1 MKSKSGPD
9 PNDDR
14 DADAGANRKCPYCGL
29 DTKGF
34 RTTGRLGCPLDYDT
48 FSAEIAPVLRSSQAA
63 SLHVGKWPKRG
74 PSRFEVL
81 KLQFELRLAIER
93 QDYETAAMIR
103 DRMRDRTKPR
113 ES

>member
-1 MKSKSGPD
+1 MNSKNGHESEDEKGVDSGS
-9 PNDDR
+9 
-14 DADAGANRKCPYCGL
+14 NRKCPYCGL

-48 FSAEIAPVLRSSQAA
+48 FAAEIAPVFRSSQAA

-74 PSRFEVL
+74 PSRFEAL